1 MLGFAMQ
8 NHCDQPY
15 IFKIQDKVLLEC
27 YEFTNSIVQV
37 DRPVD
42 PATDEVMDA
51 QETLGACLG
60 F

>member
-1 MLGFAMQ
+1 MQ

-27 YEFTNSIVQV
+27 YEFTNSIVGV

-51 QETLGACLG
+51 QDSLGACLG